1 MIESG
6 KEALDVA
13 AGSTALL
20 AMGAWLP
27 PVSSLFAILW
37 FALRIWESDTVREWT
52 NRNVKQSD
60 RASH

>member
-6 KEALDVA
+6 KEALDIA

-20 AMGAWLP
+20 ALGAWLP

-37 FALRIWESDTVREWT
+37 FAIRIWESDTVKEITGRDA
-52 NRNVKQSD
+52 K
-60 RASH
+60 

>member
-6 KEALDVA
+6 KEALDIA

-20 AMGAWLP
+20 TMAAWLP

-37 FALRIWESDTVREWT
+37 FALRIWESDTVREWS
-52 NRNVKQSD
+52 NRNVK
-60 RASH
+60 